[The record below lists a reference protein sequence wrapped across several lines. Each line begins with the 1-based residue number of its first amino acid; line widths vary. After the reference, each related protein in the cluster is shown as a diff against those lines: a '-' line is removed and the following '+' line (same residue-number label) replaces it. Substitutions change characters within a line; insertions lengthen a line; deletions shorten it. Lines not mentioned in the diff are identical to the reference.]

1 MADPRFFKKK
11 NSIRLGEIADRLSVS
26 LSVSGQEDR
35 LMEDVGPLSTANS
48 TTISFLANRR
58 YVDAMIASNS
68 GAVLLE
74 ESFVDRL
81 PEGMVGM
88 ISSRPYFDFARVAQF
103 FYPEEAPEPGIHES
117 ATVDPS
123 ATVDASARVDAGAV
137 VGQGVVVGRH
147 AWIGANAVLDKGIT
161 VGEGTWVGAGAYL
174 GFCDVGK
181 HCRFHSGAR
190 IGGRGFGFAMDPSGY
205 IDIPQI
211 GRVLIGDFVEIGAN
225 TSVDRGMGP
234 DTVIGDMCKID
245 NLVQIGHNVVLGK
258 GCVIAGQAGVAGSAV
273 LGDYVICGAQSGI
286 AGHLKI
292 GSGAQ
297 VAAKCGVIRD
307 LEPGAKVGGLPA
319 MPIRHWL
326 KSHAQL
332 EKTMRSGDSKGD
344 AAASES

>member
-1 MADPRFFKKK
+1 
-11 NSIRLGEIADRLSVS
+11 
-26 LSVSGQEDR
+26 
-35 LMEDVGPLSTANS
+35 MEDVGPLSDAS
-48 TTISFLANRR
+48 ESTISFLANRR
-58 YVDAMIASNS
+58 YVDALGQSKA

-74 ESFVDRL
+74 AGFAERM
-81 PEGMVGM
+81 PEGMVG
-88 ISSRPYFDFARVAQF
+88 IVTPRPYFDFARVAQF
-103 FYPEEAPEPGIHES
+103 FYPEESPDSGIH
-117 ATVDPS
+117 AA
-123 ATVDASARVDAGAV
+123 ATVDASAIVDPSARIDAGAV
-137 VGQGVVVGRH
+137 VREGAVIGPEVWVASNAVVDQGV
-147 AWIGANAVLDKGIT
+147 T
-161 VGEGTWVGAGAYL
+161 VGQGTWVGAGAYL

-211 GRVLIGDFVEIGAN
+211 GRVVIGDHVEIGAN

-273 LGDYVICGAQSGI
+273 LGDFVICGAQSGI
-286 AGHLKI
+286 AGHIKI

-326 KSHAQL
+326 RSHAIL
-332 EKTMRSGDSKGD
+332 EKSMRSGANKGD
-344 AAASES
+344 ATASD